1 MRHSYDAIFV
11 ILSVIVAML
20 ASFAALDLAGRV
32 RSESGATRLGW
43 IAGGATVMGL
53 GIWSMHFV
61 GMLAFHLPVPIWY
74 DVPLMLLS
82 VVVAI
87 AASLLALIVINRPRL
102 GFSTLVPGGM
112 LMGGAIAGMHYIGM
126 ASVRADARL
135 TYTTSIVAL
144 SVLIAIVASLAALW
158 LAFRFRSDITAKGTL
173 LKVLSAVIMGIA
185 ISGMHYTAM
194 AAARFAPSRPFSRS
208 VHYILASGELGGA
221 VVVGVILIIVLALV
235 GAVIDRNMQARAA
248 FTRQLAEQTILL
260 GKSEQQYR
268 LLFRNSP
275 NSMWLYAPSTGA
287 FLAVNEAAL
296 VHYGYTREEF
306 LAMTLNDIRVEAH
319 APSNEIITFS
329 SQRGGAAEV
338 WNGQHRKNDGTLID
352 VVVTSQAIVFDGREA
367 FLALVLDVTDSRR
380 AEEALRESEHRTRL
394 IVDTALDAVITMDAA
409 GRISVWNT
417 QAERM
422 FGWSR
427 EEALGQRM
435 AETIIPSKYRDAH
448 VRGLKKFLETGEG
461 PVLNRRIE
469 ITAVSRDGVEFPVEL
484 AISPAKLGSE
494 WTFSAFIR
502 DLSEQKKAAEALRL
516 GEQRYRELFEDIPV
530 GLYRSTP
537 EGSLIDANPAMASM
551 LGYPDRE
558 SLLEIPATALY
569 VDPADRLRWSAEM
582 TRAGVVRDFEVQMR
596 RADGAVIWARDT
608 THAKREADGKIVL
621 YQGVIEDITDRI
633 EAEQRLQSSERRLVQ
648 ILEAVPVGIFV
659 SDHEGHPLFAN
670 AGAQKILGKGAV
682 PGLAVAGLA
691 ETYKVY
697 LAGTDQLYPVE
708 RLPLV
713 RALSGETSA
722 VDDMEIRQGGLVIS
736 LNVQGAPILDNEGK
750 VVAAVAA
757 FFNTTD
763 RRSLEAQLR
772 QSQKMEAIG
781 RLAGGV
787 AHDFNNILTVIRM
800 SSEFLLEDLPDTNES
815 RHEAKEIMKAADRA
829 AALTRQLLAFSRHQV
844 LNPRLVVLNEIVEGL
859 DGMLRRV
866 VPENIEVKTELE
878 AQLGPITADTGQLEQ
893 VLLNLVINAA
903 DAMPNGGRLN
913 IRTSNVEVDSAFGA
927 GHLDVGPGSYVCL
940 TVSDTGH
947 GMDRETASR
956 IFDPFFT
963 TKPVGKGTGLGLAT
977 VHGIVTQT
985 GGKIW
990 VYSEPGQ
997 GTTFKIFIP
1006 RSEGVS
1012 RPVTPRSVKKHAPA
1026 TETILLVEDEA
1037 ATRDAVQRS
1046 LLRAG
1051 YKVLLAANGVEAL
1064 TIADSNP
1071 KGIDLVLTDSMMPE
1085 MGGLEL
1091 VSRLRK
1097 ARPDMS
1103 VLMMSGYTEEATAE
1117 RFGLT
1122 ALPFIEKPFASADL
1136 LTEIQ
1141 RVLHGEE
1148 DPVATG

>member
-1 MRHSYDAIFV
+1 MPHSYDGVFV

-43 IAGGATVMGL
+43 IAGGGTVMGL

-87 AASLLALIVINRPRL
+87 AASLLALLIISRPRL
-102 GFSTLVPGGM
+102 GLSRLVPGGV
-112 LMGGAIAGMHYIGM
+112 LMGVAIAGMHYIGM
-126 ASVRADARL
+126 ASMRADARL

-158 LAFRFRSDITAKGTL
+158 LAFRFRSDMTAKGMV

-194 AAARFAPSRPFSRS
+194 AAARFAPSRPLSRS
-208 VHYILASGELGGA
+208 VHYILARRELGGA
-221 VVVGVILIIVLALV
+221 VVVSAILIIVLALI
-235 GAVIDRNMQARAA
+235 GAVIDRNMQAR
-248 FTRQLAEQTILL
+248 
-260 GKSEQQYR
+260 S
-268 LLFRNSP
+268 
-275 NSMWLYAPSTGA
+275 
-287 FLAVNEAAL
+287 AL
-296 VHYGYTREEF
+296 
-306 LAMTLNDIRVEAH
+306 
-319 APSNEIITFS
+319 
-329 SQRGGAAEV
+329 
-338 WNGQHRKNDGTLID
+338 
-352 VVVTSQAIVFDGREA
+352 
-367 FLALVLDVTDSRR
+367 
-380 AEEALRESEHRTRL
+380 
-394 IVDTALDAVITMDAA
+394 
-409 GRISVWNT
+409 
-417 QAERM
+417 
-422 FGWSR
+422 
-427 EEALGQRM
+427 
-435 AETIIPSKYRDAH
+435 
-448 VRGLKKFLETGEG
+448 
-461 PVLNRRIE
+461 
-469 ITAVSRDGVEFPVEL
+469 
-484 AISPAKLGSE
+484 
-494 WTFSAFIR
+494 IR
-502 DLSEQKKAAEALRL
+502 DLTEQKKAAEGLRM
-516 GEQRYRELFEDIPV
+516 GEQHYRELFEDIPV

-537 EGSLIDANPAMASM
+537 EGRLIDTNPAMVYM

-558 SLLEIPATALY
+558 SLLATPAAALY
-569 VDPADRLRWSAEM
+569 VDPADRLRWIAEM
-582 TRAGVVRDFEVQMR
+582 ARVGIVRDFEVRMR

-621 YQGVIEDITDRI
+621 YQGVIEDITDRV
-633 EAEQRLQSSERRLVQ
+633 EAEQRLQSSERRLIQ
-648 ILEAVPVGIFV
+648 ILETVPLGIFV
-659 SDHEGHPLFAN
+659 TDHEGHPAFAN
-670 AGAQKILGKGAV
+670 AAAQKILGTGAV

-691 ETYKVY
+691 ETYKAY

-708 RLPLV
+708 RMPLV
-713 RALSGETSA
+713 RALKGETTA
-722 VDDMEIRQGGLVIS
+722 VDDMEIRQGGRVIS
-736 LNVQGAPILDNEGK
+736 LNVQGAPVLDNEGK
-750 VVAAVAA
+750 VVAAIAA
-757 FFNTTD
+757 FFDTTD

-800 SSEFLLEDLPDTNES
+800 SSEFLLEDLPETNES
-815 RHEAKEIMKAADRA
+815 RHEAKEILKAADRA

-844 LNPRLVVLNEIVEGL
+844 LNPRLVVLNEIIEGL

-878 AQLGPITADTGQLEQ
+878 ARLGPIKADTGQLEQ

-913 IRTSNVEVDSAFGA
+913 IRTSNVEVDSAFSA

-947 GMDRETASR
+947 GMDKETASR
-956 IFDPFFT
+956 MFEPFFT

-990 VYSEPGQ
+990 VYSERGQ

-1006 RSEGVS
+1006 RSEGVA
-1012 RPVTPRSVKKHAPA
+1012 RPITPRSLKKLAPA

-1037 ATRDAVQRS
+1037 ATRDAVERS
-1046 LLRAG
+1046 LVRAG
-1051 YKVLLAANGVEAL
+1051 YKVLLAANGLEAL
-1064 TIADSNP
+1064 KIANSNP

-1097 ARPDMS
+1097 TRPDMS
-1103 VLMMSGYTEEATAE
+1103 VLMMSGYTEQATAE

-1136 LTEIQ
+1136 LTAIQ